1 MTNLIMCPAHLVHH
15 WEREITDR
23 APRSKAIIIKD
34 LNQLINLMPMLT
46 GKKKRHEHIWLI
58 LSKETAKLGYILRPA
73 AVWREHKKIP
83 GQNRFGVYCCP
94 HCGKPLFYQT
104 KEGTGRNKRTVDH
117 FLTETSFRAPSVKKN
132 NLQCLN
138 YIEKKEWNTETGDWR
153 RLTRCNCNLWTVSTR
168 ETLWSGPDD
177 DPTKWLKLGGSA
189 GWVQRC
195 NVERIQEQILA
206 QDDHTADDLQLLAQL
221 QNIINGEVPVQ
232 VAPRKYPISKYI
244 RRYLKG
250 KIDYFIADEVH
261 GYKGADS
268 LQGEAAGDLIFAAK
282 HVLGLTGTLLNGY
295 SSGIYYLL
303 FRMFAKK
310 MKAEGYKYDN
320 DTPFIKDYGVTQQTT
335 WFSQRYG
342 RYDDVSSRGKIKE
355 LPGVSPIVFTKFL
368 LENAAFLSLE
378 DITEGLPGYEEI
390 PVALD
395 MPWELA
401 EAYEDLKQQFDAMF
415 DRSDI
420 KAHKCVAQAVQ
431 LLSVFPDQPYD
442 QPSVIDPD
450 TGNVAIASPSLTTEY
465 REKET
470 ALLEIIQRKVEAG
483 EHVLVYYT
491 WTNRTDVAQRLSD
504 LLTSHGY
511 KIANLTTQIKATDRE
526 TWINKQ
532 IANGAQVLLCNPTLV
547 ETGLT
552 LLDFTTIIYYQF
564 GYNLYTMRQASRRS
578 WRINQDHDVQVY
590 FLYYKDTVQETAL
603 ALMATKLQAAM
614 AIEGKFSEDGL
625 NAMSNNED
633 LLTQIAGSVTEGIK
647 DTVDPQVFKKTKIVS
662 QRKVEQVRKK
672 IKRVE
677 YKEAPYSPKN
687 RTGFDPATS
696 EFMRSLNL

>member
-1 MTNLIMCPAHLVHH
+1 M
-15 WEREITDR
+15 
-23 APRSKAIIIKD
+23 
-34 LNQLINLMPMLT
+34 
-46 GKKKRHEHIWLI
+46 
-58 LSKETAKLGYILRPA
+58 
-73 AVWREHKKIP
+73 
-83 GQNRFGVYCCP
+83 
-94 HCGKPLFYQT
+94 
-104 KEGTGRNKRTVDH
+104 
-117 FLTETSFRAPSVKKN
+117 
-132 NLQCLN
+132 
-138 YIEKKEWNTETGDWR
+138 
-153 RLTRCNCNLWTVSTR
+153 
-168 ETLWSGPDD
+168 WSGPDD
-177 DPTKWLKLGGSA
+177 DPTKWIKLGGSA
-189 GWVQRC
+189 GWIQRC
-195 NVERIQEQILA
+195 NAERIQEQILA
-206 QDDHTADDLQLLAQL
+206 QDDQTADDLQLLAQL

-250 KIDYFIADEVH
+250 KIDYLILDELH

-303 FRMFAKK
+303 FRMFSKK
-310 MKAEGYKYDN
+310 MKSEGYEYGN
-320 DTPFIKDYGVTQQTT
+320 DMPFIKDYGVTRQTT
-335 WFSQRYG
+335 WFRNQGFG

-368 LENAAFLSLE
+368 LENSAFLSLE

-395 MPWELA
+395 MPSELA
-401 EAYEDLKQQFDAMF
+401 DAYADLKQQFDSMF
-415 DRSDI
+415 NRSDI
-420 KAHKCVAQAVQ
+420 TAAKCLAQAVQ

-442 QPSVIDPD
+442 QPSVIDPE
-450 TGNVAIASPSLTTEY
+450 TGNIAIAPPSLTTEY

-470 ALLEIIQRKVEAG
+470 ALLDIIEGKIEAG
-483 EHVLVYYT
+483 EHILIYYT
-491 WTNRTDVAQRLSD
+491 WTNRSDVAERLTE

-511 KIANLTTQIKATDRE
+511 KIANLTSQVKAVDRE

-532 IANGAQVLLCNPTLV
+532 VANGAQILLCNPSLV

-552 LLDFTTIIYYQF
+552 LLDFTTIIYYQY

-647 DTVDPQVFKKTKIVS
+647 DTVDPQVFEKTKIVS
-662 QRKVEQVRKK
+662 QRKIEQVRKK
-672 IKRVE
+672 TKRVE

-687 RTGFDPATS
+687 RTGFDPAIS